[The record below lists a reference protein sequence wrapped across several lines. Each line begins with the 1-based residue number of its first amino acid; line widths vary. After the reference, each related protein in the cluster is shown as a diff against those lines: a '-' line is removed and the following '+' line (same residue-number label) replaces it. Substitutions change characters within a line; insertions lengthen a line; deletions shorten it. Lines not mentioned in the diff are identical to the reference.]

1 MLTGLSRTN
10 QPAPGVAPPVM
21 PIPAAIAPHQLR
33 TQGPLC
39 ELTMHGKLE
48 LQHAHALTDTLTG
61 QLTQH
66 GIALVLLDIDDG
78 KTGAT
83 VETRRHLAKWAEGRT
98 QHLATAL
105 VGGGLLIRT
114 MMQMVGSAVRLLS
127 PSKSVTI
134 KQFESSQRTEALAW
148 LRSCEP
154 KLRAGLPP
162 EPKSSASD

>member
-1 MLTGLSRTN
+1 
-10 QPAPGVAPPVM
+10 
-21 PIPAAIAPHQLR
+21 
-33 TQGPLC
+33 
-39 ELTMHGKLE
+39 MHGKLE
-48 LQHAHALTDTLTG
+48 LQHAHAFTDTLTV
-61 QLTQH
+61 QLAQH

-127 PSKSVTI
+127 PSKSVTL

-162 EPKSSASD
+162 KPNSSASD